1 MSQTISRHIKI
12 DNWIFE
18 VKMVRALRVDN
29 YGEPYTAIANI
40 SLNGSSGYIDG
51 IMQKN
56 HHKISED
63 DVRII
68 ENYCKNMDVSQINVE
83 KNNEYLTIHSEEQG
97 VAQLKLA

>member
-1 MSQTISRHIKI
+1 MSQTISRHTQI

-51 IMQKN
+51 IMQKS

-68 ENYCKNMDVSQINVE
+68 EKYCKSMDIDQLNVE
-83 KNNEYLTIHSEEQG
+83 KNNKYLTINFKEQG
-97 VAQLKLA
+97 DDQLKSA